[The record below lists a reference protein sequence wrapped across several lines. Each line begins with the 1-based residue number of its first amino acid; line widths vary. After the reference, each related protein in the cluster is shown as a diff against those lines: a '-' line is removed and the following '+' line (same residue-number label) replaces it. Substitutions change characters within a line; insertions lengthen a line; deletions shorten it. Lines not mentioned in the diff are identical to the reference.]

1 MSEGRRYSFEDA
13 MNRRARELEDAL
25 ELPQQAVRGN
35 GGARA
40 ADTGRAPAEPA
51 SGLHWVRAEHQEPPA
66 PTPKTAAD
74 TTMREEPQAGEPAD
88 RRAAE
93 SDAVEW
99 VVAEA
104 RDRIR
109 QLAQSATRRIEDR
122 EAASHGELRATAA
135 QVREHSELL
144 DRLTH
149 LHATTTAQIEEV
161 RALVVE
167 LRDAQEQQ
175 PDVAAETERQVAIA
189 LESLAPG
196 AGATTLG
203 STPDRRG
210 VDHEGRVDGIDTAA
224 DEHFA
229 AAQRALEERLADLE
243 AEVADSHPGALAA
256 PRIDEFEAAL
266 AAAAD
271 GFEAKL
277 HAAAEAHTRQLE
289 QAGVVTRNQLLD
301 ALSQAENR
309 LAQAGDARATDL
321 DEMIAAARTTIERA
335 ANSRVES
342 LESTAVELRD
352 GIEELERDIAAA
364 LTKTGEEQSSAL
376 DQAARDWLKR
386 MENGSGPGRKFSSKL
401 KRRGAT
407 AAVVAIAAALGG
419 TMFLRNGSSDR
430 PSVASAN
437 APTHRAAP
445 AKKAGGTSGDPSQ
458 VGQVADALS
467 RIDWPSTTMAPLSWR
482 APSTGTGSAPTSPG
496 ATGGA
501 PATGAA
507 PAGGGSPAAPAPT
520 QPPPRTSPPPSQPPP
535 PTLLPPITVPLGG
548 LG

>member
-1 MSEGRRYSFEDA
+1 MAEGRRYSFEDA
-13 MNRRARELEDAL
+13 RNRRARELEEAL
-25 ELPQQAVRGN
+25 EDPPQVVRGN
-35 GGARA
+35 GGPRSAGL
-40 ADTGRAPAEPA
+40 GRTAAEPA
-51 SGLHWVRAEHQEPPA
+51 SDLHWVRADHRERPTRAQDTAPA
-66 PTPKTAAD
+66 TD
-74 TTMREEPQAGEPAD
+74 TTTPEPAEAVD
-88 RRAAE
+88 LR
-93 SDAVEW
+93 AVESEAIER

-104 RDRIR
+104 RERI
-109 QLAQSATRRIEDR
+109 AQTAEAETRRIEER
-122 EAASHGELRATAA
+122 AAASHDEVRAAVG
-135 QVREHSELL
+135 QLREHSELL
-144 DRLTH
+144 DELTR

-161 RALVVE
+161 RALVVGV
-167 LRDAQEQQ
+167 RDAQEQQ
-175 PDVAAETERQVAIA
+175 PDLAAEAERQVAMV
-189 LESLAPG
+189 LEGLAPVAGG
-196 AGATTLG
+196 ATLG

-210 VDHEGRVDGIDTAA
+210 LDHEGRVVGIDTAA
-224 DEHFA
+224 DEHFG

-243 AEVADSHPGALAA
+243 AEVAESHPGAHAV
-256 PRIDEFEAAL
+256 PRIEEFEAAL

-277 HAAAEAHTRQLE
+277 HAAADAHTRQLE
-289 QAGVVTRNQLLD
+289 QAGLVTKNQLLD
-301 ALSQAENR
+301 ALAQAETR

-342 LESTAVELRD
+342 LETTAVELRD
-352 GIEELERDIAAA
+352 GIEELERDIATA
-364 LTKTGEEQSSAL
+364 LTKTGEEQSAAL

-419 TMFLRNGSSDR
+419 TLFLRNGGSDR

-437 APTHRAAP
+437 PPAHHAAP

-482 APSTGTGSAPTSPG
+482 APSTGTGTAPTSPG
-496 ATGGA
+496 TTGGA

-507 PAGGGSPAAPAPT
+507 PAGGGSAPAAPAPT